1 MKILVTGAT
10 GFIGSHLIRSLLNN
24 KKNQIIATSR
34 NIKKAEKFDWFHKVK
49 YFEYDLNNNSG
60 IDLYNYFEEPN
71 QLIHLAWDKVSDVK
85 NLSHIEE
92 ELFNQLKF
100 IRNMIAGGL
109 KEVIVTGSCFEYG
122 MIEGGL
128 NEDLDTKPSNS
139 YGIAKDTLRKFIIE
153 LKENFSFQY
162 KWIRIFY
169 VYGEGQSKR
178 SLFYLLDK
186 AIKNKD
192 KQFNMSGGEQLRDY
206 LYISELTKYICLI
219 ADQNIYVDKI
229 INCCS
234 GNPRSVKDLV
244 QEYLKDKDYNMI
256 LSLGYYP
263 YRDFEPMAFWG
274 DRTNLENLLK
284 L

>member
-10 GFIGSHLIRSLLNN
+10 GFIGSNLIKVLLKN
-24 KKNQIIATSR
+24 KSNQIIATSR
-34 NIKKAEKFDWFHKVK
+34 NVKKAKNFDWFSKVT
-49 YFEYDLNNNSG
+49 YYEYDLNNSTNK
-60 IDLYNYFEEPN
+60 DLYSFFDKPN

-85 NLSHIEE
+85 DLVHIEKI
-92 ELFNQLKF
+92 LFDHFKF
-100 IRNMIAGGL
+100 IKNMIAGGL
-109 KEVIVTGSCFEYG
+109 KDIVVAGTCFEYG
-122 MIEGGL
+122 MIEGCL
-128 NEDLDTKPSNS
+128 SEDLDTKPSNS

-244 QEYLKDKDYNMI
+244 QEYLKDKDYNI
-256 LSLGYYP
+256 SLNLGYYP

>member
-1 MKILVTGAT
+1 
-10 GFIGSHLIRSLLNN
+10 
-24 KKNQIIATSR
+24 
-34 NIKKAEKFDWFHKVK
+34 
-49 YFEYDLNNNSG
+49 
-60 IDLYNYFEEPN
+60 
-71 QLIHLAWDKVSDVK
+71 
-85 NLSHIEE
+85 
-92 ELFNQLKF
+92 
-100 IRNMIAGGL
+100 MIAGGL
-109 KEVIVTGSCFEYG
+109 KDIVVAGTCFEYG
-122 MIEGGL
+122 MIEGCL
-128 NEDLDTKPSNS
+128 SEDLDTKPSNS

-244 QEYLKDKDYNMI
+244 EKYLKEKNYNMS
-256 LSLGYYP
+256 LNLGYYP

>member
-1 MKILVTGAT
+1 M
-10 GFIGSHLIRSLLNN
+10 
-24 KKNQIIATSR
+24 
-34 NIKKAEKFDWFHKVK
+34 
-49 YFEYDLNNNSG
+49 
-60 IDLYNYFEEPN
+60 
-71 QLIHLAWDKVSDVK
+71 AWDKVSDVK
-85 NLSHIEE
+85 DLVHIEKI
-92 ELFNQLKF
+92 LFDHFKF
-100 IRNMIAGGL
+100 IKNMIAGGL
-109 KEVIVTGSCFEYG
+109 KDIVVAGTCFEYG
-122 MIEGGL
+122 MIEGCL
-128 NEDLDTKPSNS
+128 SEDLDTKPSNS

-244 QEYLKDKDYNMI
+244 QEYLKDKDYNI
-256 LSLGYYP
+256 SLNLGYYP

>member
-10 GFIGSHLIRSLLNN
+10 GFIGSNLIKVLLKN
-24 KKNQIIATSR
+24 KSNQIIATSR
-34 NIKKAEKFDWFHKVK
+34 NIKKAKNFDWFSKVT
-49 YFEYDLNNNSG
+49 YYEYDLNNSTNK
-60 IDLYNYFEEPN
+60 DLYSFFDKPN

-85 NLSHIEE
+85 DLVHIEKI
-92 ELFNQLKF
+92 LFDHFKF
-100 IRNMIAGGL
+100 IKNMIAGGL
-109 KEVIVTGSCFEYG
+109 KDIVVAGTCFEYG
-122 MIEGGL
+122 MIEGCL
-128 NEDLDTKPSNS
+128 SEDLDTKPSNS

-178 SLFYLLDK
+178 SLFYLLDT

-244 QEYLKDKDYNMI
+244 QEYLKDKDYNI
-256 LSLGYYP
+256 SLNLGYYP

>member
-10 GFIGSHLIRSLLNN
+10 GFIGSNLIKVLLKN
-24 KKNQIIATSR
+24 KSNQIIATSR
-34 NIKKAEKFDWFHKVK
+34 NIKKAKNFDWFSKVT
-49 YFEYDLNNNSG
+49 YYEYDLNNSTNK
-60 IDLYNYFEEPN
+60 DLYSFFDKPN

-85 NLSHIEE
+85 DLVHIEE
-92 ELFNQLKF
+92 ILFDHFKF
-100 IRNMIAGGL
+100 IKNMIAGGL
-109 KEVIVTGSCFEYG
+109 KDIVVAGTCFEYG
-122 MIEGGL
+122 MIEGCL
-128 NEDLDTKPSNS
+128 SEDLDTKPSNS

-244 QEYLKDKDYNMI
+244 QEYLKDKDYNI
-256 LSLGYYP
+256 SLNLGYYP

>member
-10 GFIGSHLIRSLLNN
+10 GFIGSNLIKVLLKN
-24 KKNQIIATSR
+24 KSNQIIATSR
-34 NIKKAEKFDWFHKVK
+34 NIKKAKNFDWFSKVT
-49 YFEYDLNNNSG
+49 YYEYDLNNSTNK
-60 IDLYNYFEEPN
+60 DLYSFFDKPN

-85 NLSHIEE
+85 DLVHIEKI
-92 ELFNQLKF
+92 LFDHFKF
-100 IRNMIAGGL
+100 IKNMIAGGL
-109 KEVIVTGSCFEYG
+109 KDIVVAGTCFEYG
-122 MIEGGL
+122 MIEGCL
-128 NEDLDTKPSNS
+128 SEDLDTKPSNS

-244 QEYLKDKDYNMI
+244 QEYLKDKDYNI
-256 LSLGYYP
+256 SLNLGYYP